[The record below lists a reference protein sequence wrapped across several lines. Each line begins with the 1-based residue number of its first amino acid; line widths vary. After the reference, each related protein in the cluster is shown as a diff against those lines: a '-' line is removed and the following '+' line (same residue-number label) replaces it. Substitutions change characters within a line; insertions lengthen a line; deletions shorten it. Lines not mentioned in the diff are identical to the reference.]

1 MLDVAL
7 ELTGKNLGLTGKNLG
22 LTGKNHVLLAVSGG
36 SDSTALLLLAVK
48 QIKTL
53 SNPAKLTV
61 VTIDHALRAESAA
74 EAAAVASL
82 CQQLGVPHVTRRWE
96 GEKRLTGIQARA
108 RDARRVLIAEIAG
121 QIGADLVLTGHT
133 LDDQRET
140 VTMRARRGSGPGLA
154 GIAPASLVFDDAGNG
169 EGVWFARPLLKY
181 GRQALRD
188 FLVSEGVGW
197 IDDPSNNNTA
207 FERIAMRNRLA
218 EMSVQTL
225 AEIDQVQQDTAALR
239 REGADEAARL
249 LPLVANFAAPGLL
262 FLDRALFAGGPSG
275 GRILLLRTLMS
286 FVAGTPQFA
295 DALHARVLFDTAAKH
310 QAKEG
315 TKAER
320 LGAGGVLAEIR
331 ANGVFLLQ
339 ERRRGSANAR
349 PFAGRYRMV
358 GKPSP
363 PIEPSPLPLIV
374 LRAPAALVRHAALSE
389 PVFVGPQTAAL
400 PASEAA
406 RQGLQLRMLLNPWPD
421 LVPSFD
427 FELAAALARMAGARR
442 LPALAL

>member
-1 MLDVAL
+1 
-7 ELTGKNLGLTGKNLG
+7 
-22 LTGKNHVLLAVSGG
+22 
-36 SDSTALLLLAVK
+36 
-48 QIKTL
+48 
-53 SNPAKLTV
+53 
-61 VTIDHALRAESAA
+61 
-74 EAAAVASL
+74 
-82 CQQLGVPHVTRRWE
+82 
-96 GEKRLTGIQARA
+96 
-108 RDARRVLIAEIAG
+108 
-121 QIGADLVLTGHT
+121 
-133 LDDQRET
+133 
-140 VTMRARRGSGPGLA
+140 
-154 GIAPASLVFDDAGNG
+154 
-169 EGVWFARPLLKY
+169 
-181 GRQALRD
+181 
-188 FLVSEGVGW
+188 
-197 IDDPSNNNTA
+197 
-207 FERIAMRNRLA
+207 
-218 EMSVQTL
+218 
-225 AEIDQVQQDTAALR
+225 
-239 REGADEAARL
+239 
-249 LPLVANFAAPGLL
+249 
-262 FLDRALFAGGPSG
+262 
-275 GRILLLRTLMS
+275 MS

-310 QAKEG
+310 QAKECA
-315 TKAER
+315 KAER

-363 PIEPSPLPLIV
+363 PIEPPPLPLIV